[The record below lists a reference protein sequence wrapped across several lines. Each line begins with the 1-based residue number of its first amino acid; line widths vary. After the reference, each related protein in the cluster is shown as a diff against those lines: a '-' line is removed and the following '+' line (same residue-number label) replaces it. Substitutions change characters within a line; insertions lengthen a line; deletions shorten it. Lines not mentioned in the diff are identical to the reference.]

1 MARMRVI
8 LVLLV
13 AIAAGGGLAYGTYSY
28 VRNVPTAAAAVA
40 TRPVV
45 VAAADIA
52 IGAAAAETAVV
63 LKCLTGAPS
72 AAPAAKP
79 VMVRSQLPHQR
90 KPAFFSPSSI

>member
-52 IGAAAAETAVV
+52 VGAALRPEDVRTIDW
-63 LKCLTGAPS
+63 
-72 AAPAAKP
+72 PAAG
-79 VMVRSQLPHQR
+79 S
-90 KPAFFSPSSI
+90 